1 LPPEDEEKPI
11 EVLAILPAKNPRGRE
26 TTLVEAAE
34 GARRIE
40 RKWVA
45 RRCGP

>member
-1 LPPEDEEKPI
+1 VSEKQV
-11 EVLAILPAKNPRGRE
+11 EVFAILPAKNSKGRE
-26 TTLVEAAE
+26 ASLVEAAE

-45 RRCGP
+45 QRGGA